1 MKKYHQPH
9 TQKAQGKGVNMKNP
23 KH

>member
-9 TQKAQGKGVNMKNP
+9 TQKAQGNGVNMKNP
-23 KH
+23 KY

>member
-9 TQKAQGKGVNMKNP
+9 TQKAQGNGVNMKNP